1 MKKLISVVVTMAAA
15 AWMAAPVSSQSSWRE
30 IVTPDFIVT
39 GNAPTG
45 ELRRTLAELARF
57 RDSLGLL
64 FPKAAVTGPV
74 PTYVVV
80 MRDFEAFQRF
90 QPRDSRGKPQGNVG
104 GYFSRGADVN
114 VIVLPA
120 SRGDDSLQIIF
131 HEYTHYFV
139 SRNIRT
145 SIPTWLN
152 EGLADFYSTFRGD
165 YRGKTLI
172 GAVPSYRART
182 LGSNTFVP
190 LRDIVSPKDL
200 ESTWRWEKQIGMFYA
215 ESWALVH
222 YIMIERKNPTASPFQ
237 AYLASFAKTGSH
249 DTAFREA
256 FGTDVDG
263 MDKELRQYVRRVTMR
278 ALTFDIQTDK
288 LTSDEARSITEA
300 DMNALEGRLLLQAGA
315 LDDAER
321 ELAET
326 VKQQPAHAAA
336 QTSLARLRLEQDR
349 EDEAIASLQQV
360 VASNPAN
367 GGAHYYL
374 GVALERAWRHDEALA
389 AFSKAINLMPGNP
402 SPWSGLNGAALGL
415 GRDSQAAAAIQ
426 NAMQVEWSPGY
437 YWSQGLQALRLGRD
451 DLAATSLAT
460 YLELRG
466 MGEDQSVYP
475 LFVRALAARRAGR
488 PAEADAA
495 LALAEKAE
503 PPQEW
508 TRTVLRYLQGRLD
521 DAQFLRAAGDIGE
534 QTEARTYTGFKLA
547 MAGREDEAVAHFRW
561 VAERGAKTYLEYA
574 LAKNELNRLKYR
586 NRTAPAPK

>member
-1 MKKLISVVVTMAAA
+1 MKTLINVVATMAAA
-15 AWMAAPVSSQSSWRE
+15 MCMTAPASGQSSWRQ

-45 ELRRTLAELARF
+45 ELRRTLGELTRF
-57 RDSLGLL
+57 RNSLGLL

-80 MRDFEAFQRF
+80 TRDFQAFQRF

-139 SRNIRT
+139 SRNVRT

-172 GAVPSYRART
+172 GAVPSSRART

-222 YIMIERKNPTASPFQ
+222 YIMIERKNPTTNPFQ

-263 MDKELRQYVRRVTMR
+263 MDKELRQYVRTT
-278 ALTFDIQTDK
+278 AN
-288 LTSDEARSITEA
+288 S
-300 DMNALEGRLLLQAGA
+300 
-315 LDDAER
+315 
-321 ELAET
+321 
-326 VKQQPAHAAA
+326 
-336 QTSLARLRLEQDR
+336 
-349 EDEAIASLQQV
+349 AS
-360 VASNPAN
+360 A
-367 GGAHYYL
+367 
-374 GVALERAWRHDEALA
+374 
-389 AFSKAINLMPGNP
+389 
-402 SPWSGLNGAALGL
+402 
-415 GRDSQAAAAIQ
+415 
-426 NAMQVEWSPGY
+426 
-437 YWSQGLQALRLGRD
+437 
-451 DLAATSLAT
+451 
-460 YLELRG
+460 
-466 MGEDQSVYP
+466 
-475 LFVRALAARRAGR
+475 
-488 PAEADAA
+488 
-495 LALAEKAE
+495 
-503 PPQEW
+503 
-508 TRTVLRYLQGRLD
+508 
-521 DAQFLRAAGDIGE
+521 
-534 QTEARTYTGFKLA
+534 
-547 MAGREDEAVAHFRW
+547 
-561 VAERGAKTYLEYA
+561 
-574 LAKNELNRLKYR
+574 
-586 NRTAPAPK
+586 